1 LTAKF
6 TAKARNKLYGNEL
19 KEAKVFDEAAIR
31 KAVTAIIKAIG
42 EDPDREGLVDTP
54 KRVADMY
61 AEVFM
66 GMGVDPKQELS
77 VGYELGH
84 REMVIVRDIPF
95 YSMCEHH
102 LLPFYGVVH
111 IGYIP
116 NSDGRVVG
124 LSKLARVVEIVASR
138 PQIQERLTTEIAD
151 AIVGGLHPTGVA
163 VVVQAEHMCMIMRGV
178 KKPGSNI
185 ITSALRG
192 AFRTKAASRAE
203 FISLIQIK
211 QNQG

>member
-1 LTAKF
+1 
-6 TAKARNKLYGNEL
+6 
-19 KEAKVFDEAAIR
+19 VFDEAAIR
-31 KAVTAIIKAIG
+31 KAVVAIIKAIG
-42 EDPDREGLVDTP
+42 EDPNREGLIDTP
-54 KRVADMY
+54 KRVSDMY
-61 AEVFM
+61 CELFM
-66 GMGVDPKQELS
+66 GLGLDPKQELA

-102 LLPFYGVVH
+102 LLPFYGSAH

-124 LSKLARVVEIVASR
+124 LSKLARVVEIIASR

-151 AIVGGLHPTGVA
+151 AIMEGLRPSGVA

-185 ITSALRG
+185 ITSAIRG
-192 AFRTKAASRAE
+192 AFQNKAETRSE
-203 FISLIQIK
+203 FFSLIQGK
-211 QNQG
+211 